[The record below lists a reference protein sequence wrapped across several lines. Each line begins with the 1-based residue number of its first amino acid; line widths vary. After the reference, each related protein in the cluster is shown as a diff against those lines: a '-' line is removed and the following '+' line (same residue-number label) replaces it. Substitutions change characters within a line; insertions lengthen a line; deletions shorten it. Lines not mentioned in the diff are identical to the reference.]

1 MRSTYRLN
9 KNGGSRQPCHSFLN
23 LEPINCSI
31 QSSNCCFL
39 THIQESGVRRQV
51 RWSSIPI
58 SLRAFHFVIRTVKGF
73 SIVDE
78 TELDAFLEFPSFLY
92 DPENVAIC
100 FLVPLPFSKS
110 GLGIWKLLV
119 HIMLNLASKI
129 LSITLL
135 AWEMSTIVWW
145 LAHSLVP
152 FLGIKDKNW
161 PFLVLWPTARSFRFA
176 DILNATTWWHHALGF
191 WIVLLE
197 F

>member
-1 MRSTYRLN
+1 MVVADSPVTPFSILNQSIVPYRVLTVASWPTY
-9 KNGGSRQPCHSFLN
+9 K
-23 LEPINCSI
+23 
-31 QSSNCCFL
+31 
-39 THIQESGVRRQV
+39 ESGVRRQV

-119 HIMLNLASKI
+119 HIMLNLASNI

>member
-1 MRSTYRLN
+1 MTIYSLVV
-9 KNGGSRQPCHSFLN
+9 FLSQFW
-23 LEPINCSI
+23 PVNCSM
-31 QSSNCCFL
+31 SGPDCCFL
-39 THIQESGVRRQV
+39 TCVQVSQETGKSFPQLAM
-51 RWSSIPI
+51 I
-58 SLRAFHFVIRTVKGF
+58 HTVKDF
-73 SIVDE
+73 NVVNE
-78 TELDAFLEFPSFLY
+78 TEIDVFLKFPCFLY

-119 HIMLNLASKI
+119 HIMLNLASNI